1 MMPGA
6 GADRFFPRRHR
17 WGGKAE
23 EKAGSPP
30 SSDDWRTMKQDTFAG
45 VDIGGTNIKIVLAGA
60 SGRVIV
66 STSIPTDAGKG
77 PEDAFDRIAAALTGL
92 AAGHEIKAAGVACAG
107 LFDRA
112 TGRLHSSPNLLAW
125 QNAPL
130 GRIARSRIGV
140 YTVVDNDAN
149 AAAYGEY
156 FRGCGR
162 GRGTLI
168 CVALGTGVGGG
179 IVIDGRPLRGSRNF
193 AGEIGHAT
201 ICETGPRCHCGGRG
215 CLEAYLGAYA
225 LVREARSKL
234 RRGKSRYLSRWVGEG
249 RRMTPKLIADAAAR
263 GDRAA
268 REVFDE
274 AGAHLGAAIANLINI
289 FNPDLIV
296 IAGGVAQGFHHM
308 RPRLEEE
315 VRRRAF
321 PESRRAAKIVRARL
335 GTEAAAIGAALL
347 ARDAAANSSG

>member
-1 MMPGA
+1 
-6 GADRFFPRRHR
+6 
-17 WGGKAE
+17 
-23 EKAGSPP
+23 
-30 SSDDWRTMKQDTFAG
+30 MKKDMYAG
-45 VDIGGTNIKIVLAGA
+45 VDIGGTNIKLAVTDA
-60 SGRVIV
+60 SGRVIA
-66 STSIPTDAGKG
+66 SRSIPSNAGKG
-77 PEDAFDRIAAALTGL
+77 PEDAFGRIAAALADLT
-92 AAGHEIKAAGVACAG
+92 AGREVRAAGVACAG
-107 LFDRA
+107 LFDREK
-112 TGRLHSSPNLLAW
+112 GRLRSSPNLLAW

-130 GRIARSRIGV
+130 ERIARARLGV

-149 AAAYGEY
+149 AAAYGES

-168 CVALGTGVGGG
+168 CITLGTGVGGG

-201 ICETGPRCHCGGRG
+201 ICETGPRCHCGSRG

-225 LVREARSKL
+225 LVRETRAKL
-234 RRGKSRYLSRWVGEG
+234 RRGKSRYLSRWIDEG
-249 RRMTPKLIADAAAR
+249 RPLTPKLIADAASQ

-274 AGAHLGAAIANLINI
+274 AGAHLGTAVANLINI
-289 FNPDLIV
+289 FNPDLIA
-296 IAGGVAQGFHHM
+296 IAGGVAKGFHLM
-308 RPRLEEE
+308 RPRLEKE

-321 PESRRAAKIVRARL
+321 PESRRAARIVRARL

-347 ARDAAANSSG
+347 SRDAAAQASG

>member
-1 MMPGA
+1 MKKDTYA
-6 GADRFFPRRHR
+6 GI
-17 WGGKAE
+17 
-23 EKAGSPP
+23 
-30 SSDDWRTMKQDTFAG
+30 
-45 VDIGGTNIKIVLAGA
+45 DIGGTNIKLALTDSTGRVLA
-60 SGRVIV
+60 SR
-66 STSIPTDAGKG
+66 SIPSDAAKG
-77 PEDAFDRIAAALTGL
+77 PRDAFGRIAAVIGDLT
-92 AAGHEIKAAGVACAG
+92 AGREVRAAGVACAG
-107 LFDRA
+107 LFDRE

-130 GRIARSRIGV
+130 ERIARSRLGV

-168 CVALGTGVGGG
+168 CITLGTGVGGG

-193 AGEIGHAT
+193 AGEVGHAT
-201 ICETGPRCHCGGRG
+201 ICETGPRCRCGSRG

-225 LVREARSKL
+225 LVRETRAKL

-249 RRMTPKLIADAAAR
+249 RRLTPKLIADAAAL

-268 REVFDE
+268 RDVFEE
-274 AGAHLGAAIANLINI
+274 AGAHLGTALANLINI
-289 FNPDLIV
+289 FNPDLIA
-296 IAGGVAQGFHHM
+296 IGGGVAQGYHLM

-347 ARDAAANSSG
+347 SRDSVAESSG